1 MPARVVVV
9 HDDPTF
15 ADPLAALLGAGQ
27 DVALFTDPMAA
38 LDALDTAQ
46 TIEVLVTRV
55 RFASG
60 QPHGIALA
68 RMARIKRPGIRVLFV
83 ARPEF
88 AVDAA
93 GLGTFMAR
101 PVSVADVA
109 EAVGRLLHSD
119 DALPAPLSNVSG
131 GSTVS
136 LTDSTPHPPRNAP
149 SRLSGRRL
157 IVELDRELV
166 KVAGGPL
173 RAVSDR

>member
-1 MPARVVVV
+1 MPARMVVV
-9 HDDPTF
+9 HDEPEF
-15 ADPLAALLGAGQ
+15 ADPLAAMLGSDQ
-27 DVALFTDPMAA
+27 DVAVFADPMAA

-109 EAVGRLLHSD
+109 EAEGRLLHSD
-119 DALPAPLSNVSG
+119 DALPAPLSHVSG

-157 IVELDRELV
+157 VVELDRELV